1 MEYKQTEKKKQNT
14 TMKSENTNLQDQQNR
29 FGEGDSYV
37 VHDVLPTELAA
48 EAYEL
53 VRTTV
58 QWDQMLHKGG
68 SVPRLIAV
76 QSEQGV
82 GTLVDGGQTE
92 QPQISY
98 VPLYR
103 HPADEQLACHAY
115 SAIVARIAAVLNE
128 DPRLTAGGR
137 ARLNH
142 VLVQHYRDGRDLI
155 TEHADKTLDVLPGS
169 VIVNLSLGA
178 TRHLT
183 LRTKDK
189 RTATVRGITQ
199 EQRLAQRVELPHN
212 SVFVLGLETNRR
224 WVHGIRPARV
234 QCGESDGGR
243 ISLTFRAIHTYETAD
258 GRFLFGGGADNSAPA
273 VGAGSIVLPDGTKY
287 LLQPTIRND
296 EEANDRLYKAFSTE
310 NKSSTLTAP
319 EIYRSGFN
327 VI

>member
-1 MEYKQTEKKKQNT
+1 MESKEAH
-14 TMKSENTNLQDQQNR
+14 LQEQQER

-37 VHDVLPTELAA
+37 IHDVLPTELAA

-76 QSEQGV
+76 QGEQNV
-82 GTLVDGGQTE
+82 ATLVKDVQTE
-92 QPQISY
+92 QSQILY
-98 VPLYR
+98 APLYR

-115 SAIVARIAAVLNE
+115 SAIVARIAAVLNA

-137 ARLNH
+137 TRLNH

-155 TEHADKTLDVLPGS
+155 TEHADKTLDVFPGS
-169 VIVNLSLGA
+169 VVVNLSLGA

-189 RTATVRGITQ
+189 RAVTARGITQ

-212 SVFVLGLETNRR
+212 SVFVLGLETNRC

-243 ISLTFRAIHTYETAD
+243 ISLTFRAIHTYETTD
-258 GRFLFGGGADNSAPA
+258 GRFLFGGGADSTAPA
-273 VGAGSIVLPDGTKY
+273 VDAGSVILPNGAKY
-287 LLQPTIRND
+287 SLQPVIRND
-296 EEANDRLYKAFSTE
+296 EEAADRLYKAFSTE
-310 NKSSTLTAP
+310 NKSSKLTAP